1 MSTLLK
7 EYDNAPDFELLDQ
20 DGKKH
25 KLSDYKGNKVVLYFY
40 PKDDTPGCTKEACD
54 FRDNYGALKKKAVVI
69 GVSADDQK
77 SHQKFVEKYSLPFI
91 LLSDPK
97 HKVLEQYS
105 VWKEKKL
112 YGRIFM
118 GIERTTVIIDEKGLI
133 IKIFPK
139 VSVEGHVQEI
149 LKEL

>member
-1 MSTLLK
+1 MKLS
-7 EYDNAPDFELLDQ
+7 EGDIAPDFELSDQ
-20 DGKKH
+20 DGKNH
-25 KLSDYKGNKVVLYFY
+25 KLSDYKGKNIVLYFY

-54 FRDNYGALKKKAVVI
+54 FRDNYYLLKKKAVVL
-69 GVSADDQK
+69 GVSADDEK
-77 SHQKFVEKYSLPFI
+77 SHKKFAEKYSLPFI

-97 HKVLEQYS
+97 HKVLGQYS

-112 YGRIFM
+112 YGKIFM
-118 GIERTTVIIDEKGLI
+118 GIERTTYVIDPSGKIK
-133 IKIFPK
+133 KIFPK